1 MGIHPNGNPDH
12 IMGHGIWLTLYVYI
26 CFPPIWYGI
35 QPTLATSTSTSTS
48 SSAAFHTT
56 HQTHSVLSAGL
67 GWLVQPGEDL
77 WGPMGCFI
85 YIIIYIYST
94 YWHGL
99 QPSLAQFL
107 GGSTDSLVGPGEDLW
122 GRRQRHPFAS
132 FWWGWTGPN
141 RIFNHPGWMVR
152 WVGTVGG
159 TRGFPRKQ
167 RETYKKDLQ
176 GMDRWRC
183 GFLKKI
189 SR

>member
-26 CFPPIWYGI
+26 CFLPIWYGI

-85 YIIIYIYST
+85 YIIIYIYIF
-94 YWHGL
+94 HL
-99 QPSLAQFL
+99 LAWAPTIL
-107 GGSTDSLVGPGEDLW
+107 GPIP
-122 GRRQRHPFAS
+122 RRLNRLIGWSRWRFVRSAAKAS
-132 FWWGWTGPN
+132 FCLFLVRLN
-141 RIFNHPGWMVR
+141 RPEQNFQPPGVD
-152 WVGTVGG
+152 G
-159 TRGFPRKQ
+159 
-167 RETYKKDLQ
+167 
-176 GMDRWRC
+176 
-183 GFLKKI
+183 
-189 SR
+189 